1 MEGIQ
6 FNALQLQSM
15 TFWKQN
21 YHEGMALD
29 LCEVAPVEFMLLC
42 YLGLHLVLWWEL
54 SNSLQGKHPPFA

>member
-1 MEGIQ
+1 
-6 FNALQLQSM
+6 M